1 MLSQSESVGVH
12 YGPRRSSVIYKV
24 RLNER
29 WCGPVALEVDIGRGA
44 QL

>member
-12 YGPRRSSVIYKV
+12 YSPRRSSVITKV

-29 WCGPVALEVDIGRGA
+29 WWRPVALEVDIGRGA